1 MLSKRRYIAISLL
14 SLVLFF
20 AGTFVADLVLN
31 ARSDWTDSFWLAL
44 NMGLLAVVVL
54 GVVYLTTRRQ
64 RSSRGR
70 PLKPWSAEF
79 P

>member
-20 AGTFVADLVLN
+20 AGTFVANLVLN
-31 ARSDWTDSFWLAL
+31 TRSDWTDSFWLAL

-54 GVVYLTTRRQ
+54 GVVYLKTRRQ
-64 RSSRGR
+64 R
-70 PLKPWSAEF
+70 P
-79 P
+79 